1 MCIIWFD
8 YAFVILTDGKW
19 EDKGLGLKVD
29 SSIGQHLYYSLLLSA
44 EMSDVLNLLSASWS
58 SDIHKKS
65 KFFWS
70 CEL

>member
-8 YAFVILTDGKW
+8 YVFVILTDGKW

-29 SSIGQHLYYSLLLSA
+29 FIYWTTLYYSLLLSA
-44 EMSDVLNLLSASWS
+44 EMSDVFNLLSASWS

-65 KFFWS
+65 
-70 CEL
+70 